1 MEVAPPARIPANK
14 VAARKCGLNAQVL
27 SGKTARV
34 FSRVFLFMKFS
45 FSRARLSV
53 LSLACLSAISAS
65 AQSDSNHSLGEV
77 VVTASRNPQLLSA
90 TSAHTTVITRE
101 EIEHSQATDVI
112 TLLQREAGLQSAQN
126 GGMGSTSTI
135 FMRGLP
141 SLDTL
146 ILIDGVAQNKQDA
159 SGVVSLEHI
168 MLDNVERIEVVR
180 GNVSAIYGSG
190 AIGGV
195 IQIFTRA
202 GTKESSAKVGLEVGP
217 RNTAKA
223 TTQVSVSVGSTYL
236 SAGLSRLST
245 DGYSAINTQQYAFA
259 NPDAD
264 GYQNT
269 SSNLSINHAF
279 FPEHRMGLQLTQ
291 SSGNSKNDSNFNVSI
306 PTDVHAS
313 TAKLSQTTLYSDDK
327 FGSWHSRINVSEQS
341 ERDTFSMAGSY
352 NALYGYDMRTQILS
366 WVNTLPIGENWLGTA
381 GVEEQQQHVE
391 TNADDGTPPYDINR
405 LADAVFVGMEG
416 CFGPF
421 TVQLNLRNDK
431 LGPFQKDTSYFG
443 LGYAISDVFKL
454 TASTSTAFN
463 APPLG
468 YLYDPYSGNPLLKP
482 ESADSN
488 EIGLQYSMGGN
499 LVRATYFDTRV
510 QDQLLIDFNTYRFT
524 NVSHARNSGVEV
536 SFKGSVGSTDIR
548 ASLTQQNPVDEGT
561 GQPLQ
566 RRAKTMASMGLS
578 QMLGS
583 LRAGADLR
591 YVGDRNDLDASTSPG
606 LPVMLRGYTVL
617 DLTMAY
623 RYSPQLL
630 LTVRLDNVT
639 DEKYQTVY
647 GYNQQPQS
655 LYAGLTWTPKR

>member
-1 MEVAPPARIPANK
+1 MKVAPPARIPANK
-14 VAARKCGLNAQVL
+14 VAARECGLNAQVL

-34 FSRVFLFMKFS
+34 FCRVFLFMKFS

-53 LSLACLSAISAS
+53 LSLACVSAFSAS
-65 AQSDSNHSLGEV
+65 AQTDANHSLGEV
-77 VVTASRNPQLLSA
+77 VVTASRNPQLLTA
-90 TSAHTTVITRE
+90 TSAHTTVITRAD
-101 EIEHSQATDVI
+101 IENSQAIDVGN
-112 TLLQREAGLQSAQN
+112 LLQREAGLQRAQN
-126 GGMGSTSTI
+126 GGLGATSSI

-146 ILIDGVAQNKQDA
+146 ILIDGVAQTKQDA

-202 GTKESSAKVGLEVGP
+202 GSKEPSASLGIEIGP
-217 RNTAKA
+217 RNMARGNA
-223 TTQVSVSVGSTYL
+223 QVSVSAGSSYL
-236 SAGLSRLST
+236 SAGVSRLST
-245 DGYSAINTQQYAFA
+245 DGFSAINTQKYAFA
-259 NPDAD
+259 NPDDD

-269 SSNLSINHAF
+269 SSNLALTHEFSSD
-279 FPEHRMGLQLTQ
+279 HRIGVQLTK
-291 SSGNSKNDSNFNVSI
+291 SSGNSQNDSNFNVSI

-313 TAKLSQTTLYSDDK
+313 TARLSQTTLFSDNRI
-327 FGSWHSRINVSEQS
+327 GTWHSRVNVSEQS
-341 ERDTFSMAGSY
+341 ERDTFSMVGSY

-405 LADAVFVGMEG
+405 LADAFFMGMEG

-431 LGPFQKDTSYFG
+431 LGPYQKDTSYLG
-443 LGYAISDVFKL
+443 LGYSISDVFKL

-482 ESADSN
+482 ESAESN
-488 EIGLQYSMGGN
+488 EIGLQYSMGSN

-510 QDQLLIDFNTYRFT
+510 QDQLVIDFNTYRFT

-536 SFKGSVGSTDIR
+536 SFKGNVGNTDIR
-548 ASLTQQNPVDEGT
+548 ASLTQQNPVDEVT

-566 RRAKTMASMGLS
+566 RRAKTMASIGLS
-578 QMLGS
+578 QMFGA

-591 YVGDRNDLDASTSPG
+591 YVGDRDDLDASTSPG
-606 LPVMLRGYTVL
+606 LPVMLRAYSVL
-617 DLTMAY
+617 DLTLAY

-630 LTVRLDNVT
+630 LTARLDNVT
-639 DEKYQTVY
+639 DEKYETVY
-647 GYNQQPQS
+647 GYNQQPSS